1 VRPLDGGVRVQR
13 LRAFVPDS
21 LPPEVVVPQ
30 TAPAP
35 IWGALDASSGAVVPP
50 ALGGV
55 VEDEGLDWARW
66 WSVLVRFR
74 WWVVLGTTVGLAAG
88 LVAAR
93 LLKPLYLTQ
102 ATIWIDAGN
111 RGPDATR
118 GPIRSGQLFESYAWV
133 DLLRSFTVLDAVVR
147 QQRLYVTPRSAAD
160 AVALA
165 SFDVAD
171 DFRPG
176 RYRVAVDATGR
187 ELRVLGP
194 RGELLQRVAVGDS
207 VGVPLGFRWVPTAA
221 ALPPRASVAFSLV
234 TLRDAAQRLS
244 DALRVHLDENGN
256 FLRLELSGTDPARL
270 ATTLN
275 AVAQRYV
282 AVAADLKRAKLVELT
297 RILDEQLATAAGNL
311 RAAESSLESFRVK
324 TITLPSERATP
335 VAPGLEQTRD
345 PVFANFFE
353 MRIEREQLRR
363 DQEAIQRVLADLPDS
378 GGAER
383 GGGAGVAA
391 LEVIGSVQRSAEL
404 SSALRELT
412 AKQAELRALRYRYA
426 EAYPPVE
433 RLAGEVATL
442 ERRTIPELARTL
454 LAQIATREQ
463 VIDSLVHAAGQELQQ
478 IPQRA
483 VEEARLRREVTI
495 AENLYTTLQ
504 QRYEEAR
511 LAEASTIPDVR
522 VLDAAVAPHQPIRN
536 TAPRLVLLGLFGG
549 LGVSVVGAVLL
560 DRIDRRVRYPQQVTR
575 DLGLG
580 ILGVVPRLKQR
591 RGRPDPADAAQVVE
605 AFRTVRLN
613 LAHAYGTAGPIIFTI
628 SSPGPGDGKSF
639 LSGHLARAFADTG
652 RRTLLIDG
660 DTRRGVLHRT
670 LRTRRKPGLLDLL
683 AGMVSP
689 DQIIQATDHPCLWF
703 IGGGTRK
710 ADAPELLGAPPMGQ
724 LLAWTRTAYD
734 VILVDS
740 PPLGAGVDP
749 YLLGTLTGNLVLVLR
764 TGTTDRDLAHAKL
777 DVLARLPIRLLGA
790 VLNDVEP
797 KGAYRYYGY
806 VPGYAAE
813 NEPTDTERWAL
824 SRGLPRASRTES
836 R

>member
-1 VRPLDGGVRVQR
+1 MPE
-13 LRAFVPDS
+13 S
-21 LPPEVVVPQ
+21 LPPEVIVPQ
-30 TAPAP
+30 TVPPPVA
-35 IWGALDASSGAVVPP
+35 GGLDAPGGYVVPP
-50 ALGGV
+50 ALGGA
-55 VEDEGLDWARW
+55 EGEGLDWARW
-66 WSVLVRFR
+66 WSVLLRFR
-74 WWVVLGTTVGLAAG
+74 WWVALGTALGLAAG
-88 LVAAR
+88 LAAAR
-93 LLKPLYLTQ
+93 FLKPLYLTQ

-147 QQRLYVTPRSAAD
+147 QQRLYLTPRSAAD
-160 AVALA
+160 AAALA

-171 DFRPG
+171 AFRPG
-176 RYRVAVDATGR
+176 RYRLTADATGR
-187 ELRVLGP
+187 ELRLLGP
-194 RGELLQRVAVGDS
+194 RGELLQRVAAGDS
-207 VGVPLGFRWVPTAA
+207 VGAPLGFRWVPAPA
-221 ALPPRASVAFSLV
+221 ALPPRTSVAFSLV

-297 RILDEQLATAAGNL
+297 RILDEQLATAARNL
-311 RAAESSLESFRVK
+311 RAAESGLESFRVK

-335 VAPGLEQTRD
+335 VSPGLEQTRD

-378 GGAER
+378 GSASAGSD
-383 GGGAGVAA
+383 GGAGVAT

-404 SSALRELT
+404 GSALRELT
-412 AKQAELRALRYRYA
+412 TKQAELRALRYRYA

-442 ERRTIPELARTL
+442 ERRTIPALARTL

-536 TAPRLVLLGLFGG
+536 TAPRLILLGLFGG
-549 LGVSVVGAVLL
+549 FGVSVVGAVLL

-575 DLGLG
+575 DLGLD
-580 ILGVVPRLKQR
+580 ILGVVPRVKQR
-591 RGRPDPADAAQVVE
+591 RGRPDPADAAQVIE

-613 LAHAYGTAGPIIFTI
+613 LAHAYGAAGPIIFTV

-639 LSGHLARAFADTG
+639 LSGNLARAFADTG

-660 DTRRGVLHRT
+660 DTRRGVLHRA
-670 LRTRRKPGLLDLL
+670 LRTLRKPGLLDLL
-683 AGMVSP
+683 AGGVSA
-689 DQIIQATDHPCLWF
+689 DAVVQATDHPCLWF
-703 IGGGTRK
+703 VGSGTRK
-710 ADAPELLGAPPMGQ
+710 EDAPELLGAPPMGQ
-724 LLAWTRTAYD
+724 LLAWARTAYD

-749 YLLGTLTGNLVLVLR
+749 YLLGTLTGNLLLVLR

-813 NEPTDTERWAL
+813 NEPTDAERWAL
-824 SRGLPRASRTES
+824 ARRLPRASRAES